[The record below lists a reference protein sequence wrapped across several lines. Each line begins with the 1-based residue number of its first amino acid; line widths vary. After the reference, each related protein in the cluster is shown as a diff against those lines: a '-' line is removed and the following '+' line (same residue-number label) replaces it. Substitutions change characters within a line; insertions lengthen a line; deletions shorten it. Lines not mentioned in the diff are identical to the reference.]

1 MSNTKQSNDS
11 EGKRVTSSFRF
22 AAIDQY
28 VETYVVSPKET
39 ILSGKDMVQ
48 WGDGDSFA
56 DYVLSLYNSVPTLR
70 SIINGNIDY
79 IAGDDVNIK
88 QFSPSLKENVVNRS
102 GDTIRE
108 QVRDIAKDY
117 EIYGGFA
124 LQVIRDLSG
133 NVAEIYHIDMRFLRT
148 NKECDVFYYCENWT
162 RKGKKDVVV
171 YPAYM
176 PIPNW
181 NSLTDEQKNA
191 NASSILFVKNVN
203 TQVYPSPVYAAAI
216 KACEIERLIDDFH
229 IADLNN
235 HFVSS
240 AIINFC
246 NGDPGDA
253 VKSEVSK
260 EIDSKFAGAQNGG
273 RIMLCWNPNKE
284 SATEIQEFK
293 VEDFG
298 ERYKAL
304 SSHSRQQIFTSF
316 RANPNLF
323 GIPTEGNGFAN
334 EQYEESFTLY
344 NRTQIKPIQIL
355 ISQAYDQILGEQDVL
370 TIVPFSMGEGGDT
383 SVSLASQLGVG
394 GTQSLM
400 SVLESEVM
408 TTDQKLGTLQVLFGL
423 DEESASKILGI
434 PYIPPTEETE

>member
-1 MSNTKQSNDS
+1 MNNTNPN
-11 EGKRVTSSFRF
+11 ERVTGSFRF

-39 ILSGKDMVQ
+39 VLPGKDMVQ
-48 WGDGDSFA
+48 WGDSNAFP
-56 DYVLSLYNSVPTLR
+56 DYLLELYNSVPTLR

-79 IAGDDVNIK
+79 IAGDDVTIR
-88 QFSPSLKENVVNRS
+88 QFSQSLPDNVVNRS

-108 QVRDIAKDY
+108 QVREIAQDF

-124 LQVIRDLSG
+124 LQIIRDLAG
-133 NVAEIYHIDMRFLRT
+133 RVAEIYHLDMRFLRT
-148 NKECDVFYYCENWT
+148 NKEGDVFYYCENWNK
-162 RKGKKDVVV
+162 RGKKDTIT

-181 NSLTDEQKNA
+181 DALTDEQKNA
-191 NASSILFVKNVN
+191 NASSVVYVKNVN
-203 TQVYPSPVYAAAI
+203 TQVYPAPVYSAAI

-229 IADLNN
+229 ISDINN

-240 AIINFC
+240 AVINFN
-246 NGDPGDA
+246 NGEPSQK
-253 VKSEVSK
+253 VKD
-260 EIDSKFAGAQNGG
+260 EIENDVNEKFCGAKNGG
-273 RIMLCWNPNKE
+273 RIMLSWNPNKE
-284 SATEIQEFK
+284 SQTDIVEFK

-304 SSHSRQQIFTSF
+304 SEHSRQQIFTSF

-344 NRTQIKPIQIL
+344 NRTQIKPIQLL
-355 ISQAYDQILGEQDVL
+355 ITETYDGIFGGEDVL
-370 TIVPFSMGEGGDT
+370 EITPFSMGEGGDAT
-383 SVSLASQLGVG
+383 VSLATQLGVG
-394 GTQSLM
+394 GTQALM
-400 SVLESEVM
+400 SVLESTVM
-408 TTDQKLGTLQVLFGL
+408 STEQKLGTLQVLFGL
-423 DEESASKILGI
+423 DEESAYKILNI
-434 PYIPPTEETE
+434 PYTPQTEQTEN